1 MCAYCTHTAN
11 AGPTAAGAAGRLH
24 GLLCARFS
32 SSPTAMDVEVRLA
45 DAERFWIERSPDPL
59 EHVSMFRMPRIA
71 ESFEPRNVTFN
82 L

>member
-1 MCAYCTHTAN
+1 
-11 AGPTAAGAAGRLH
+11 
-24 GLLCARFS
+24 
-32 SSPTAMDVEVRLA
+32 MDVEVRLA